1 MYIVFIIY
9 LHSDDIVQ
17 AIKRLKI
24 LGSGF
29 TLIPAGSSYIVQS
42 VPGEMSLDHT
52 TILQYAEACI
62 KLCKQTTPDFT
73 RRLQ

>member
-1 MYIVFIIY
+1 MVY

-29 TLIPAGSSYIVQS
+29 SLIPAGSSYIVQS

-52 TILQYAEACI
+52 TILQHAEVGI
-62 KLCKQTTPDFT
+62 KLQGRTTPDF
-73 RRLQ
+73 RR

>member
-1 MYIVFIIY
+1 MIC
-9 LHSDDIVQ
+9 SDDITQ

-29 TLIPAGSSYIVQS
+29 TLIPAGDSYIVQS

-52 TILQYAEACI
+52 TILQHAEVLWLYFI
-62 KLCKQTTPDFT
+62 
-73 RRLQ
+73 

>member
-1 MYIVFIIY
+1 MYIVFVIY

-42 VPGEMSLDHT
+42 VPGEISLDHT
-52 TILQYAEACI
+52 TILQHAEVCI
-62 KLCKQTTPDFT
+62 KLRGQTTPDF
-73 RRLQ
+73 RR